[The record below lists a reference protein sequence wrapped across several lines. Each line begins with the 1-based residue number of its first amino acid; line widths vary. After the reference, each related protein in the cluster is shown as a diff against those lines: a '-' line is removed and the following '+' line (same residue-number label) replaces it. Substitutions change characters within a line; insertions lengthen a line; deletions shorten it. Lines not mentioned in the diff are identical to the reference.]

1 MGHSCSHP
9 VHIES
14 PLPNREHRYRCQQ
27 VTTVRE
33 PFSSQFPFLQRVRS
47 MNSVSFAML
56 RAEKAEIWQTPETL
70 CHEDFLVR
78 FGVSCR
84 CQESRRRTSNGFC
97 MLLPCLTLG
106 QCLAG
111 VAHQLMGH
119 SCSYPVHINRQYPTD
134 RHRCRCQAVTTVRE
148 AFSSQFPFSQRVRSM
163 NSVSFAMLRAEKAG
177 VFQTPQTLCWEEG
190 FVSDAAV
197 LRRPEILSLLGIT
210 LPVPVPGK
218 NE

>member
-1 MGHSCSHP
+1 MSQNLFGSLRKTCRCQESRRRTSNSFCVLLPCLAFFQCLAGVAHQMMGHSCSYP
-9 VHIES
+9 VHI
-14 PLPNREHRYRCQQ
+14 NRQYPTDRHRCRCQA

-33 PFSSQFPFLQRVRS
+33 AFSSQFPFLQRVRS
-47 MNSVSFAML
+47 MSSVSFAML
-56 RAEKAEIWQTPETL
+56 RAEKAEIWQTLETL

-97 MLLPCLTLG
+97 MLLPCPTLG

-134 RHRCRCQAVTTVRE
+134 RHRCRCQAVTTERSILFTVSIF
-148 AFSSQFPFSQRVRSM
+148 AKSQV
-163 NSVSFAMLRAEKAG
+163 
-177 VFQTPQTLCWEEG
+177 
-190 FVSDAAV
+190 
-197 LRRPEILSLLGIT
+197 
-210 LPVPVPGK
+210 